1 MDRKNIG
8 HNLRV
13 LRKQSGMTQSDLAE
27 DIGVSKDHISHAEI
41 GVGSISMPL
50 LLEICRALN
59 VTPNDVLSGE
69 YEMEE
74 ENGQDLKDVSLS
86 LGDIDSPKDR
96 MILYDLYTSMA
107 RKQKR

>member
-13 LRKQSGMTQSDLAE
+13 LRKQSGMTQSELAE

-41 GVGSISMPL
+41 GFGSISMPL
-50 LLEICRALN
+50 VLN

-69 YEMEE
+69 YKMEE
-74 ENGQDLKDVSLS
+74 ENGENLKDVTLS

-96 MILYDLYTSMA
+96 LILYELYMSML
-107 RKQKR
+107 RKQ

>member
-1 MDRKNIG
+1 MDKKNIG

-13 LRKQSGMTQSDLAE
+13 LRKQSGMTQSELAE
-27 DIGVSKDHISHAEI
+27 EIGVSKDHISHAEI
-41 GVGSISMPL
+41 GFGSISMPL

-69 YEMEE
+69 YKMEE
-74 ENGQDLKDVSLS
+74 QNGEDLKDVSLS

-96 MILYDLYTSMA
+96 MILYDLYMSFLK
-107 RKQKR
+107 KQ